1 MTSAWVPLDVS
12 ECSTSSSS
20 NLQQRRIWAQ
30 LNMKLGV
37 PTAIMDMVK
46 KRKLLKPPLVIT
58 TQHLAIPVDV
68 IAMTQNNTHEGDKK

>member
-1 MTSAWVPLDVS
+1 
-12 ECSTSSSS
+12 
-20 NLQQRRIWAQ
+20 
-30 LNMKLGV
+30 MKLGV